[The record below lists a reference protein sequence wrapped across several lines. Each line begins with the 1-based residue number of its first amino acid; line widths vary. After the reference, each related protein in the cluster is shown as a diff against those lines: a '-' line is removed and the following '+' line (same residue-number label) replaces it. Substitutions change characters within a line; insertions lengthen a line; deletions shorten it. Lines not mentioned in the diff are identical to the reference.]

1 MSRPPRLAR
10 PQYAPPSPSGS
21 TFSQA
26 SQYVSSRATYP
37 TFLSLQETAWLQLTC
52 AGRGLVDAFRWDT
65 VIRLIASDSEIR
77 SNVLK
82 SLMLNTVSLVSIY
95 FFDWLLLPLAQGQ
108 QKWLHRNV
116 GWFYQVLWLLPVVGI
131 SFYLNS
137 SWCTLIAKRT
147 FTLQHGSRAAAQ
159 PPNTYSGMLN
169 ALATSAYRG
178 VMVCTSVV
186 VSFALAYIPYVGP
199 LAGYYCFEFIWI
211 ARGFSLSRRVR
222 HLEERWAYY
231 FAFGLPTSAL
241 CMWGSS
247 LANVALFAL
256 IFPAVGPLQTPPSA
270 RRTYASS
277 QYIIM
282 AIYARPLPVDPY
294 NPSTSVGSRSAVDD
308 VVRYPSPLLPIRIP
322 VFALVIWLNDWIVRI
337 LSVGTSGGAP
347 SSVYG
352 GGGKPDARHR
362 RVPSDSVESIEEGE
376 AIELDNVSSRSGAA
390 DVGRARVRAGGYGG
404 SSSPGRGGRKY
415 D

>member
-1 MSRPPRLAR
+1 
-10 PQYAPPSPSGS
+10 
-21 TFSQA
+21 
-26 SQYVSSRATYP
+26 
-37 TFLSLQETAWLQLTC
+37 
-52 AGRGLVDAFRWDT
+52 
-65 VIRLIASDSEIR
+65 
-77 SNVLK
+77 
-82 SLMLNTVSLVSIY
+82 
-95 FFDWLLLPLAQGQ
+95 
-108 QKWLHRNV
+108 
-116 GWFYQVLWLLPVVGI
+116 
-131 SFYLNS
+131 
-137 SWCTLIAKRT
+137 
-147 FTLQHGSRAAAQ
+147 
-159 PPNTYSGMLN
+159 
-169 ALATSAYRG
+169 
-178 VMVCTSVV
+178 
-186 VSFALAYIPYVGP
+186 
-199 LAGYYCFEFIWI
+199 
-211 ARGFSLSRRVR
+211 
-222 HLEERWAYY
+222 
-231 FAFGLPTSAL
+231 
-241 CMWGSS
+241 MWGSS

-308 VVRYPSPLLPIRIP
+308 VVRYPSPLIPIRIP

-390 DVGRARVRAGGYGG
+390 DVGRARVRAGGYG
-404 SSSPGRGGRKY
+404 SSSSLGRGGRKY